1 MLGVDHDPGTEAV
14 CHDPAGDFARRSPLQ
29 RSDYL
34 EAVVIRQPNI
44 KDQVHVILRG
54 IDVRDQRLNAGIGI
68 RQQSSVVTTH
78 GLETI
83 HRMPHPEEVAV
94 TFRNFRLQ
102 SWRIRSR
109 RVGDTRHTG
118 QHFTHA
124 AHATTPNIRLTE
136 EKIRDHTH
144 DG

>member
-1 MLGVDHDPGTEAV
+1 MIF
-14 CHDPAGDFARRSPLQ
+14 C
-29 RSDYL
+29 
-34 EAVVIRQPNI
+34 
-44 KDQVHVILRG
+44 G

-68 RQQSSVVTTH
+68 RQQSSAVTTY

-83 HRMPHPEEVAV
+83 HRMPHPEQVAV
-94 TFRNFRLQ
+94 TFRDLRLQ

-109 RVGDTRHTG
+109 CVGETRHTG
-118 QHFTHA
+118 QNFTHA
-124 AHATTPNIRLTE
+124 AHATTPNIRLTK